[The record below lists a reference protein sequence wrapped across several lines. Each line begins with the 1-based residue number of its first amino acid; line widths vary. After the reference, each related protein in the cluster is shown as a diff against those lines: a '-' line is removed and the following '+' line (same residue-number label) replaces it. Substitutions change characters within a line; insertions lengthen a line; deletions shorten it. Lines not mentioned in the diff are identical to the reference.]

1 MRHSPI
7 RMQLLIVTGFLGAG
21 KTTLVRAAL
30 EARLLGRAALLVNE
44 FGAVD
49 VDGALLADA
58 GASTLRRL
66 PNGCVC
72 CVVQGEFVDEIA
84 ALAQRLRAGE
94 LAIDRIVLETSGLAD
109 PAPLVARLVA
119 SRDTR
124 AFIHEIRVVA
134 LVDAIRGRTLLRE
147 HVETVHQIA
156 CADVLL
162 VTKPDLADDAGLA
175 ALRAELVRWNPHAPI
190 LVAQQGLA
198 GEAAWR
204 TILDAAATRRGSPEE
219 ARRDGDRHGHGN
231 GHGDAH
237 GVHDHG
243 AGEGIESFVLRGGA
257 VASRDALQA
266 WSSYLVLRY
275 AEQLLRVKGFI
286 SVIGESQPVLVQGAF
301 DGIAFQPWHGT
312 TPATGT
318 EIVVIARG
326 MQDAARRAGLRRSL
340 AELAPDARI
349 TP

>member
-7 RMQLLIVTGFLGAG
+7 TMQLLIVTGFLGAG

-49 VDGALLADA
+49 VDGALLAGA

-134 LVDAIRGRTLLRE
+134 LVDAVRGRTLLRE

-175 ALRAELVRWNPHAPI
+175 ALRAELVRRNPHAPI

-198 GEAAWR
+198 GAAAWR
-204 TILDAAATRRGSPEE
+204 TILDAAATARGSPD
-219 ARRDGDRHGHGN
+219 AVRRDRDPHGHGHGN
-231 GHGDAH
+231 QPHL
-237 GVHDHG
+237 HDHG
-243 AGEGIESFVLRGGA
+243 TGEGIESFVLRAGA
-257 VASRDALQA
+257 VQSRDALQA

-286 SVIGESQPVLVQGAF
+286 NVIGETSPVLVQGAF

-312 TPATGT
+312 TPVTGT

-326 MQDAARRAGLRRSL
+326 MQDAGRREGVRRAL
-340 AELAPDARI
+340 AELAPGARV